1 MIGNLQKESTRRNP
15 DPVAADRGLPTGG
28 RLRICFLIDSMKA
41 DAGTERLVPALA
53 SGLDRTRFEPHVCC
67 FEDSPRLAVLARQ
80 MPVGL
85 FPLTRVHSPA
95 GLKQA
100 WRFRRYLKR
109 NHIDLLHSFM
119 PKSDIFGVLS
129 SMGLRSVA
137 VVTSRLN
144 TGYWY
149 TPRLVRLYRILNSST
164 TRILTNSEIAK
175 QVVLDVERAPAG
187 KITVWYPGVDLTRYG
202 RSAGDPHAALALGIP
217 EARLVVG
224 IVANYREVKDLPLFL
239 RAAGKVAAA
248 IPESVFL
255 LVGSGEL
262 KAELER
268 LTMSLGLAGRVF
280 FSDGRGAVPDYLA
293 RMSVAC
299 LSSKSEGLPNAI
311 LEYMAAGLPVVAT
324 DVGGNAELIEDG
336 KNGFLVRSR
345 DPEAFAH
352 PIIELLRN
360 HELRERMGQGGL
372 ARAQARFDLAGAVRR
387 LEDFYRS
394 TAAEA
399 RGA

>member
-1 MIGNLQKESTRRNP
+1 
-15 DPVAADRGLPTGG
+15 
-28 RLRICFLIDSMKA
+28 
-41 DAGTERLVPALA
+41 
-53 SGLDRTRFEPHVCC
+53 
-67 FEDSPRLAVLARQ
+67 
-80 MPVGL
+80 
-85 FPLTRVHSPA
+85 
-95 GLKQA
+95 
-100 WRFRRYLKR
+100 
-109 NHIDLLHSFM
+109 
-119 PKSDIFGVLS
+119 
-129 SMGLRSVA
+129 

-149 TPRLVRLYRILNSST
+149 TPRLLRLYRVLNSST
-164 TRILTNSEIAK
+164 TRILTNSEFAK
-175 QVVLDVERAPAG
+175 QVVLDAERAPAG
-187 KITVWYPGVDLTRYG
+187 KITVWYPGVDLARYG

-217 EARLVVG
+217 EARPVVG

-239 RAAGKVAAA
+239 RAAQKVAAA
-248 IPESVFL
+248 MPEPVFL
-255 LVGSGEL
+255 LAGSGEL

-268 LTMSLGLAGRVF
+268 LAVSLGIGGRVF

-293 RMSVAC
+293 RMAVAC

-336 KNGFLVRSR
+336 SNGFLVRSR
-345 DPEAFAH
+345 DPEAFAR

-360 HELRERMGQGGL
+360 HELRERMGQRGL
-372 ARAQARFDLAGAVRR
+372 ARARARFDRAGAVRS
-387 LEDFYRS
+387 LEDFYRC